1 MTLGWILFPA
11 VFLHGSFDFIIMVLN
26 FLSQLSEGADANDDN
41 NGNESDNNPYYGLLG
56 LFLSFSFIIG
66 GLFYYFRESHAQ
78 MGRINQIDGARTFV
92 GIKA

>member
-26 FLSQLSEGADANDDN
+26 FLSQLSENDYDDDDN
-41 NGNESDNNPYYGLLG
+41 DGNQSDNTTYGLIG
-56 LFLSFSFIIG
+56 LLLSFFFIIA
-66 GLFYYFRESHAQ
+66 GLVYFFRESHAQ
-78 MGRINQIDGARTFV
+78 KGRINQIDGARSFV